1 YQFITEK
8 VLHKLNDPMLRLF
21 GVSHV
26 ALSWMDI
33 DTQWTSEKGCGTNN
47 LARSTVPL
55 LDRASPPPDAGGRMG
70 EAGSRGGLGGVYRPS
85 PMAGARGMMRAPTTA
100 GSGMFAGTPSGAAA
114 EAMKSIK
121 TLTRTDFLIQFVW
134 KPEAIEPLPDD
145 PEQRKAK
152 IKELVEKFKEAENQ
166 KSNAV
171 VTIPSAE
178 EIEKASKQQTSEL
191 EAAIQKALSTIA
203 NPAPEG
209 TMGTGSTPAAGGGAT
224 PGVPATVPPP

>member
-1 YQFITEK
+1 
-8 VLHKLNDPMLRLF
+8 M
-21 GVSHV
+21 
-26 ALSWMDI
+26 
-33 DTQWTSEKGCGTNN
+33 
-47 LARSTVPL
+47 
-55 LDRASPPPDAGGRMG
+55 
-70 EAGSRGGLGGVYRPS
+70 
-85 PMAGARGMMRAPTTA
+85 A
-100 GSGMFAGTPSGAAA
+100 GSGVYAGTPPGAAA

-134 KPEAIEPLPDD
+134 KPEAIEPLPND
-145 PEQRKAK
+145 PEQHKAK
-152 IKELVEKFKEAENQ
+152 IKELVEKFKEAENK

-209 TMGTGSTPAAGGGAT
+209 TMGSGGTPAAGGGAT